1 MKYSHKKNVSVI
13 RRIVFIFSCICIF
26 PMVIF
31 IAYLYSMT
39 SNEILT
45 NVRSSLNQSLVKTRN
60 VVEQRMKTIEA
71 SCDELVGDN
80 ILTQFLDSQYT
91 QTASEIINFN
101 RSVYPF
107 FSLRKKLLPEV
118 YSIWIYFS
126 NTTLPLSWKAEA
138 GMAHMEYCEINL
150 DDKPENLDYWWEP
163 FQDNYVPFSVRE
175 EEAPEEL
182 FSFNRIIRSP
192 QNGIPIGVVN
202 YQIEIESLF
211 QAVSDVENNTSGTLY
226 VINEDGRIVFSAQ
239 RDALNKTLSELFN
252 DRSDIFQ
259 LISPGVYNGEND
271 SYIVGSE
278 YIPALKASIVSV
290 QSLSDIRDE
299 LKMYTTRMIIT
310 LIAACAFMILL
321 VSFASFSIM
330 KRLRKLGMA
339 MKLVEEGDYS
349 ISVDPGKN
357 DEFGQLITAFN
368 GMIAKINEL
377 INNVYR
383 AQIREKEA
391 QLRALEA
398 QINPHFLYNTLTSIA
413 AVAKSNGDM
422 DSYRMA
428 LSLGKFYRLG
438 ISKKTELITVSDELE
453 YLKMYLTIQN
463 IRFKNRV
470 NYLFEIEEQYLDC
483 KLIRNLLQ
491 PLVENSISHGLMDS
505 KEGGTITVRLT
516 GDEQN
521 LLFEVRDNGIGMDS
535 GVLKRLNEGNFD
547 YDAKSGYGLKN
558 VNDRLQLYYGTE
570 YRLSAISRRN
580 EGTSIFVR
588 VPIRR

>member
-1 MKYSHKKNVSVI
+1 M
-13 RRIVFIFSCICIF
+13 F
-26 PMVIF
+26 PL
-31 IAYLYSMT
+31 AY
-39 SNEILT
+39 
-45 NVRSSLNQSLVKTRN
+45 
-60 VVEQRMKTIEA
+60 
-71 SCDELVGDN
+71 G
-80 ILTQFLDSQYT
+80 
-91 QTASEIINFN
+91 
-101 RSVYPF
+101 
-107 FSLRKKLLPEV
+107 RKKHLK
-118 YSIWIYFS
+118 
-126 NTTLPLSWKAEA
+126 N
-138 GMAHMEYCEINL
+138 
-150 DDKPENLDYWWEP
+150 
-163 FQDNYVPFSVRE
+163 
-175 EEAPEEL
+175 

-192 QNGIPIGVVN
+192 QNGSLLVSLTTRLKSN
-202 YQIEIESLF
+202 LF

-239 RDALNKTLSELFN
+239 RDAFNKTLSELFN

-463 IRFKNRV
+463 IRFKQSQLFVRNR
-470 NYLFEIEEQYLDC
+470 
-483 KLIRNLLQ
+483 
-491 PLVENSISHGLMDS
+491 
-505 KEGGTITVRLT
+505 GTI
-516 GDEQN
+516 
-521 LLFEVRDNGIGMDS
+521 
-535 GVLKRLNEGNFD
+535 
-547 YDAKSGYGLKN
+547 
-558 VNDRLQLYYGTE
+558 
-570 YRLSAISRRN
+570 
-580 EGTSIFVR
+580 
-588 VPIRR
+588 P